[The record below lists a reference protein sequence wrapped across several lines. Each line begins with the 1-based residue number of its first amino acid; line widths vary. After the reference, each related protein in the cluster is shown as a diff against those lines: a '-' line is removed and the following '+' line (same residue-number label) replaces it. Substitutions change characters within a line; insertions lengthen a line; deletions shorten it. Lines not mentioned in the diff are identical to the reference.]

1 MGFQSPPPI
10 ILSASLPG
18 KSLKARSHAP
28 SLRSPPCLAVCTP
41 EGLVT
46 PLPEFPQCFAC
57 VPLTALAKW
66 YFRYFCLHSYRG
78 STWHQF
84 ILSSSAPICRVTE
97 RAPTTVPW
105 RPWGH
110 AQGGHSSLA
119 RPSHWYNLL
128 VRLEHGR
135 QGWSGNTVLW
145 FLSPP
150 MPACPTHSTEH
161 AGNRGWGCRWAP
173 SMSSQTEPF
182 PTLARRP
189 AAP

>member
-10 ILSASLPG
+10 IPSASLPG

-84 ILSSSAPICRVTE
+84 ILSSSAPKCRVTE
-97 RAPTTVPW
+97 REPTTVPW

-110 AQGGHSSLA
+110 AQGAQFSGPAVSLVQPLGETGA
-119 RPSHWYNLL
+119 WEAGL
-128 VRLEHGR
+128 VRKHCAVV
-135 QGWSGNTVLW
+135 S
-145 FLSPP
+145 LSTNASLPHSQHR
-150 MPACPTHSTEH
+150 AC
-161 AGNRGWGCRWAP
+161 R
-173 SMSSQTEPF
+173 
-182 PTLARRP
+182 
-189 AAP
+189 